1 MTSLTLHNCRHTYN
15 IPCCFVRSG
24 AVDSIVGAVRNP
36 WGYPYNRLGETSSD
50 SGRQVAFWNDVNGE
64 ATPTSRATESPDTPL
79 DWHIAGG
86 SSGGCAA
93 AVAAGISLA

>member
-1 MTSLTLHNCRHTYN
+1 MLKTYKYMTCYF
-15 IPCCFVRSG
+15 PRSG
-24 AVDSIVGAVRNP
+24 AVDSIIGAVRNP
-36 WGYPYNRLGETSSD
+36 WGYPYDRLGEASSD
-50 SGRQVAFWNDVNGE
+50 SGQQVAFWNEVDGE
-64 ATPTSRATESPDTPL
+64 ATRATKCPDTPL

>member
-1 MTSLTLHNCRHTYN
+1 MF
-15 IPCCFVRSG
+15 CFVRSG
-24 AVDSIVGAVRNP
+24 AVDSIIGAVRNP
-36 WGYPYNRLGETSSD
+36 WGYPYDRLGETSCD
-50 SGRQVAFWNDVNGE
+50 SGQQVAFWNEVDGE
-64 ATPTSRATESPDTPL
+64 TTNVAKAAKSHDTPL